1 MLRQAR
7 NDRID
12 ANDSAEPIENADAT
26 DPIEPI
32 ERADP
37 TDPIESTESR
47 EPIERSESCDQS
59 DHFEFSE
66 PACTRP
72 ILKPGHPAARGRPA
86 AGALT
91 SGPTEPESVPKPGP
105 RSPLAACVGE
115 AKRDAGHRRV
125 ALDLPDRVSVR
136 SLIS

>member
-91 SGPTEPESVPKPGP
+91 LGPTEPESVPKPGP
-105 RSPLAACVGE
+105 DRLSRLALARRSETQGIAVWRWIFPTA
-115 AKRDAGHRRV
+115 
-125 ALDLPDRVSVR
+125 
-136 SLIS
+136 